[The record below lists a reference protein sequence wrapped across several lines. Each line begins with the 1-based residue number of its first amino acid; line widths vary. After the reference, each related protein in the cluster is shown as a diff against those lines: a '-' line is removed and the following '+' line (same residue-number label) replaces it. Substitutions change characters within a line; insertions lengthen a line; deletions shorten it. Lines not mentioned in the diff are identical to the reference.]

1 MVRYVRDTLND
12 LLKDSSFR
20 EEYEVI
26 NMERKNTRKLLK
38 SLIEARH
45 KGGFD
50 PDFEYVAYDEDGLLK
65 ATSSK
70 GWKDLA
76 DQLGITPSAILQDRQ
91 RNGDEHFAKVA
102 INFEDD
108 VDDEDLEEV
117 EEGCN
122 KKRPSLKESLKL
134 EEDAIIDE
142 ALGSKIESLHLGK
155 NVEHD
160 LDELIKLM

>member
-1 MVRYVRDTLND
+1 MVRYVSDTLND

-50 PDFEYVAYDEDGLLK
+50 PDFEYVAYDEDGLPK

-108 VDDEDLEEV
+108 EDLEEV
-117 EEGCN
+117 EEDFD
-122 KKRPSLKESLKL
+122 KERPSFPSFKESLKL
-134 EEDAIIDE
+134 EEDAI
-142 ALGSKIESLHLGK
+142 
-155 NVEHD
+155 
-160 LDELIKLM
+160 LDEH